1 MDLVQTLFSL
11 EILRALQKGRRTR
24 DWFKAVRPDEQR
36 RKEATEYLVTHDYIE
51 EHKNK
56 RIPFQLT
63 QKGATFIQDH
73 IQSWTD
79 VWEAKKIADKFE

>member
-11 EILRALQKGRRTR
+11 EILRALQKGRMTR

-51 EHKNK
+51 EHKNAQS
-56 RIPFQLT
+56 PFQLT

-73 IQSWTD
+73 IKSWTD

>member
-24 DWFKAVRPDEQR
+24 DWFKGERPDKQR

-51 EHKNK
+51 EHKNAQS
-56 RIPFQLT
+56 PFQLT
-63 QKGATFIQDH
+63 QKGETFIQDH
-73 IQSWTD
+73 SKSWTD
-79 VWEAKKIADKFE
+79 VWEAKKIADNFE